1 MDEGE
6 GEAAYGTKEVT
17 KEELKAKKEAE
28 SALLAEIFQAG
39 ILVSDRKRKAAEQKA
54 TIGGLTAELKEE
66 GGKLSQLQRR
76 MKNVQVDIKERE
88 EGTEIIKEELSSISQ
103 QVEGYL
109 DHRRAEADAISVEDL
124 SLEAEEQFLAA
135 FERDVQA
142 SKKAAEAELRATSKD
157 GEDPEDGEASSK
169 PSLEGLVLLE
179 FQDAQ
184 VRLFVPPHYT
194 FSQLHSDGSR
204 YFQVQPSDVCLQV

>member
-66 GGKLSQLQRR
+66 GG
-76 MKNVQVDIKERE
+76 
-88 EGTEIIKEELSSISQ
+88 SSRNCS
-103 QVEGYL
+103 G
-109 DHRRAEADAISVEDL
+109 
-124 SLEAEEQFLAA
+124 
-135 FERDVQA
+135 
-142 SKKAAEAELRATSKD
+142 
-157 GEDPEDGEASSK
+157 G
-169 PSLEGLVLLE
+169 
-179 FQDAQ
+179 
-184 VRLFVPPHYT
+184 
-194 FSQLHSDGSR
+194 
-204 YFQVQPSDVCLQV
+204 